1 MIKKYVKFFL
11 LIWLVAIVM
20 LPQLVLAEGNPAL
33 GKLEAVGSSDKGPY
47 TAVGWN
53 SVSRIIGAGVG
64 AALSL
69 IGVIFLILMIYA
81 GYNWMTAQGEEEKV
95 EKAKNIII
103 AAVIGLVIVIAAYA
117 VSWFVI
123 NSLSGAALK
132 SGANKTLN
140 GQEQEQ
146 SVPIKSDLPTFD
158 PVPF

>member
-47 TAVGWN
+47 IAVGWN

-95 EKAKNIII
+95 EKAKDTLTRAI
-103 AAVIGLVIVIAAYA
+103 IGLIIVVGAYA
-117 VSWFVI
+117 IWNFI
-123 NSLSGAALK
+123 FNSL
-132 SGANKTLN
+132 
-140 GQEQEQ
+140 
-146 SVPIKSDLPTFD
+146 F
-158 PVPF
+158 

>member
-47 TAVGWN
+47 TAVDWN

-95 EKAKNIII
+95 EKAKDTLTRAI
-103 AAVIGLVIVIAAYA
+103 IGLIIVVGAYA
-117 VSWFVI
+117 IWNFI
-123 NSLSGAALK
+123 FNSL
-132 SGANKTLN
+132 
-140 GQEQEQ
+140 
-146 SVPIKSDLPTFD
+146 F
-158 PVPF
+158 

>member
-95 EKAKNIII
+95 EKAKDTLTRAI
-103 AAVIGLVIVIAAYA
+103 IGLIIVVGAYA
-117 VSWFVI
+117 IWNFI
-123 NSLSGAALK
+123 FNSLF
-132 SGANKTLN
+132 
-140 GQEQEQ
+140 
-146 SVPIKSDLPTFD
+146 IK
-158 PVPF
+158 